1 MIRILKILSIALIQ
15 SLVLFQGN
23 VFSASYDSLIVDQDF
38 DEIQLGKY
46 VRYLSDSTNQMD
58 LASFIDVSSPTVATL
73 SANLKNEVALGYGQN
88 QYWFQFKIHNNNDS
102 VTNLF
107 LNIAYPNLDHFVVY
121 QKSQLV
127 GYDSIVKLTEM
138 GDNFHYGNKIRTHRN
153 YIVPI
158 TLEPHQ
164 STDFIFQIKKQW
176 EPVNFPLI
184 LANEYH
190 LVRRTNN
197 DNLFL
202 GVYFGVHM
210 MFAFTLL
217 ALFFFSK
224 NNFFLLYLTL
234 NVLNI
239 LNFLSDTGI
248 GLQYIWP
255 TLPLV
260 QKLLPYIITFG
271 SIILHITFIRVFF
284 RTSLHLIRFN
294 QFLLAL
300 MWLVVTTVVLLIAF
314 ALIFPNSNLPFQIG
328 YNIVNGIYLG
338 YGLVILSLCLVTLV
352 QIRRKE
358 VIWITIA
365 VLVQFSN
372 WIIHIIIR
380 GNALPIFLKGFSI
393 YDWNLFPS
401 HISTPHISIILMLME
416 ILVVTIILVL
426 SFYSFIKDNSSSEYK
441 LMMLSKNTINAYIE
455 GQEKER
461 VKLTERINDSISQD
475 VDMLEQQINFTLQK
489 IDNPVVKSKL
499 LAIGQEVGN
508 IKGQINKITT
518 DFVPSE
524 YFNKSFYDAV
534 KSIFAPLSSYQIQVK
549 YNLAVPSPK
558 INDFAKVNV
567 CRILQEIVGNISKH
581 ANATL
586 VQVKIYYQVDLVI
599 SIQDNGSGF
608 DKYETKGGIGLLN
621 IQSRVN
627 GMNGQLSV
635 DSEIGKG
642 TLMTIKIPLKELA

>member
-1 MIRILKILSIALIQ
+1 MSQLLKILCIALIQ

-23 VFSASYDSLIVDQDF
+23 LLSKTYDSLVIDDDF
-38 DEIQLGKY
+38 TEIHLGKY

-58 LASFIDVSSPTVATL
+58 LSSFIETSSPTIATL
-73 SANLKNEVALGYGQN
+73 RPNLKNEVALGYGQN
-88 QYWFQFKIHNNNDS
+88 QYWFQFKIYNSTDS
-102 VTNLF
+102 IQQLF
-107 LNIAYPNLDHFVVY
+107 LNIAYPNLDHFIVY
-121 QKSQLV
+121 QKNLLN
-127 GYDSIVKLTEM
+127 GYDSIIKLTEM
-138 GDNFHYGNKIRTHRN
+138 GDNFHFGNKSKSHRN
-153 YIVPI
+153 YIIPI
-158 TLEPHQ
+158 ALEAKQ

-184 LANEYH
+184 LTNEYR

-202 GVYFGVHM
+202 GVFFGVHM
-210 MFAFTLL
+210 MFAGTLL

-224 NNFFLLYLTL
+224 NNFFLLYLAL
-234 NVLNI
+234 NILNI

-255 TLPLV
+255 TWPLV
-260 QKLLPYIITFG
+260 QKILPYIITFG

-294 QFLLAL
+294 QFLLAM
-300 MWLVVTTVVLLIAF
+300 MWMVVTTVILLIAF
-314 ALIFPNSNLPFQIG
+314 ALIFPSSNLPFQIG

-338 YGLVILSLCLVTLV
+338 YGLVILSLCFVTLV

-380 GNALPIFLKGFSI
+380 GNALPIFLKDFSI
-393 YDWNLFPS
+393 YNWNLFPS
-401 HISTPHISIILMLME
+401 HISTPHISILLMLIE
-416 ILVVTIILVL
+416 ILVVTVILVM
-426 SFYSFIKDNSSSEYK
+426 SFHSFIKDNSSGEYK
-441 LMMLSKNTINAYIE
+441 LMMMNKNTINAYIE

-461 VKLTERINDSISQD
+461 VKLTERINEGISQD
-475 VDMLEQQINFTLQK
+475 IDLLEKQINYTIQK
-489 IDNPVVKSKL
+489 FENPVVKARL
-499 LAIGQEVGN
+499 LSINNEIGD

-524 YFNKSFYDAV
+524 YFNKSFYDAI
-534 KSIFAPLSSYQIQVK
+534 KSIFAPLAVHNIQVK
-549 YNLAVPSPK
+549 YNLTVPSPK
-558 INDFAKVNV
+558 INDFSKVNV

-581 ANATL
+581 AQASL
-586 VQVKIYYQVDLVI
+586 VQVKVHYQKDLII
-599 SIQDNGSGF
+599 SIQDNGAGF
-608 DKYETKGGIGLLN
+608 DRNIKKGGIGLLN

-627 GMNGQLSV
+627 GMNGHLTV
-635 DSEIGKG
+635 DTEIGKG
-642 TLMTIKIPLKELA
+642 TLLTIRIPLKGLI